1 MNAPLRK
8 ARPYVFWGQ
17 TSSLCETCLAL
28 VPAKILIRDNEV
40 WYEKRCRQHGVQST
54 LVSTDAAYWRRC
66 KEYIKPGDRPLAFQ
80 SRTELGCPYDC
91 GLCPDHEQHSC
102 LALIEINQ
110 HCNLTCPVCF
120 ADSSPERSTHLP
132 LATIERMLDALIASE
147 GEPDLVQ
154 LSGGEPTLH
163 PAFCAILDAVR
174 SRPIRHAMINTN
186 GIRIA
191 QEPDFVAELA
201 ERRIGLEVYLQFDS
215 LKRDALMNLRGADLR
230 RVRTQAL
237 ENLERHNISTT
248 LVVTVKRGVND
259 DEIGEIVRHALEW
272 RCVRGVTFQPVQ
284 DVGRNENFDQLRDR
298 MMLSEIRR
306 RVVADSGVF
315 GDADIGAAA
324 VQSGG
329 DLDRL
334 RPAQRHLGAAG
345 DLAGAARRVRRRH
358 AQRHQLREAAGAE
371 GEVHRAVL
379 ALIGTEQCRRA
390 AGRIPLLPAQGAGAR
405 QPHLRERLPRRHRA
419 VHGPVQ
425 FLRRRGQAVV
435 HPLRHAGRP
444 DHPVRHLQPVLPRR
458 PHRPDPR
465 APAGRD
471 DGMNEP
477 RPPPRLLYTAGT
489 TLMSIVG
496 AILLVP
502 GACALLFVPS
512 VFTDPYVQFFAP
524 VIVVSFLIS
533 GGGIWMMVA
542 ARRRA
547 LRAAQETL
555 RNGAP

>member
-284 DVGRNENFDQLRDR
+284 DVGRNEKFDKLRDR

-315 GDADIGAAA
+315 GDADMVPLPCNPEAISIGYGLRNGTSVLPVTSLVPREEFVA
-324 VQSGG
+324 VTPNAISF
-329 DLDRL
+329 
-334 RPAQRHLGAAG
+334 
-345 DLAGAARRVRRRH
+345 
-358 AQRHQLREAAGAE
+358 EK
-371 GEVHRAVL
+371 
-379 ALIGTEQCRRA
+379 
-390 AGRIPLLPAQGAGAR
+390 
-405 QPHLRERLPRRHRA
+405 
-419 VHGPVQ
+419 
-425 FLRRRGQAVV
+425 
-435 HPLRHAGRP
+435 
-444 DHPVRHLQPVLPRR
+444 QPVLKEKFIELFSLSSGPNNAGERLAEFLCCL
-458 PHRPDPR
+458 PKVQ
-465 APAGRD
+465 APANLTYENVFR
-471 DGMNEP
+471 
-477 RPPPRLLYTAGT
+477 
-489 TLMSIVG
+489 V
-496 AILLVP
+496 AI
-502 GACALLFVPS
+502 
-512 VFTDPYVQFFAP
+512 VQFMDRFNFC
-524 VIVVSFLIS
+524 V
-533 GGGIWMMVA
+533 GGVKRSCIHFVTPAGQIIPFDTYNLFYRDGRIDQIR
-542 ARRRA
+542 AR
-547 LRAAQETL
+547 LRAEMTA
-555 RNGAP
+555 